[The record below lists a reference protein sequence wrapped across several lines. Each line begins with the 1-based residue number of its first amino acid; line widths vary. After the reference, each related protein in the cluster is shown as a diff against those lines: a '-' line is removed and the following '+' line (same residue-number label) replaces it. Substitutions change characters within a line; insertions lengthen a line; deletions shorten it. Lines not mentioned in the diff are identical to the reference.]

1 MGKSQSTFVA
11 IGGGELAEANRV
23 VETLIEPLNGNGK
36 SRVLVLTVATNEPEK
51 AVIKYNSLF
60 RSQGIKHVDSI
71 DVSERKDALSKTAI
85 RKVDRADLLYFTD
98 GDQLN
103 ITTLLGGSP
112 LGDAI
117 NRRIN
122 NGVVVAG
129 TSAGAAMMSKWM
141 IVSGDSDKAPNV
153 GGVEIAPGM
162 DLFDSMIIDTHFSQ
176 RGRHG
181 RLLAA
186 IAHFPQAIGLGLD
199 ERTAVFVKGSK
210 FKVIGDG
217 VVTIMDGSSVT
228 INDLPYRA
236 EGDKVG
242 IAGVTVD
249 VLPEGYKYDIKKRIA
264 IPPPLKK
271 IQFVADEK

>member
-1 MGKSQSTFVA
+1 MGKSKSTFIA
-11 IGGGELAEANRV
+11 IGGGELADADSIVDRLVEALKDR
-23 VETLIEPLNGNGK
+23 PNG
-36 SRVLVLTVATNEPEK
+36 RILVLTVATNEPE
-51 AVIKYNSLF
+51 AAAEKYNSLF
-60 RSQGIKHVDSI
+60 RSRGVKHVDTLDI
-71 DVSERKDALSKTAI
+71 SERKHALSKRAI
-85 RKVDRADLLYFTD
+85 SKVERADALFFTG

-117 NRRIN
+117 TKKTLD
-122 NGVVVAG
+122 GVIVAG

-141 IVSGDSDKAPNV
+141 IISGDSDKAPNV

-186 IAHFPQAIGLGLD
+186 IAHFPQAIGVGLD
-199 ERTAVFVKGSK
+199 ERTAVFIKGNK
-210 FKVIGDG
+210 LRIVGDG

-228 INDLPYRA
+228 INDLPYRG
-236 EGDKVG
+236 EGEKVG
-242 IAGVTVD
+242 LAGVTVD
-249 VLPEGYKYDIKKRIA
+249 VLPDGYQYDIKKRTAIA
-264 IPPPLKK
+264 PPLKK
-271 IQFVADEK
+271 IRFTSDDV

>member
-1 MGKSQSTFVA
+1 MGKSKSTFVA
-11 IGGGELAEANRV
+11 IGGGELAEAKPLVDR
-23 VETLIEPLNGNGK
+23 LIEPLRDRRN
-36 SRVLVLTVATNEPEK
+36 SRILVLTVATNEPES
-51 AVIKYNSLF
+51 AVTKYNGLF
-60 RSQGIKHVDSI
+60 RSHGIKHVDSI
-71 DVSERKDALSKTAI
+71 DVSERKDALSKRAI
-85 RKVDRADLLYFTD
+85 KKVERADLIYFTG

-103 ITTLLGGSP
+103 ITTLLGGTP

-122 NGVVVAG
+122 EGVIIAG

-141 IVSGDSDKAPNV
+141 IISGDSDRPPNV
-153 GGVEIAPGM
+153 GGVDIAPGM
-162 DLFDSMIIDTHFSQ
+162 DMFDGMIIDTHFSQ

-199 ERTAVFVKGSK
+199 ERTAAFVKGNK
-210 FKVIGDG
+210 LKVFGDG

-228 INDLPYRA
+228 INDLPYRGNG
-236 EGDKVG
+236 EKVG
-242 IAGVTVD
+242 IAGVTVN
-249 VLPEGYKYDIKKRIA
+249 VLPEGYQYHIKKRMA

-271 IQFVADEK
+271 IQFASDEE